1 MATAT
6 TLSFSGGGGGTTLL
20 RGHVALTSGR
30 CCTFPSSRWRPPR
43 LSASRADDSSPAPFE
58 MTVEDA
64 LKLLGVAEGASFD
77 EILRAKNA
85 VLASCKD
92 DQDAVAQVEA
102 AYDMLLMQSLSQRRA
117 GKVANNRIRFA
128 DVKPVKSAGA
138 GTVPQWMQAT
148 MKNAPITF
156 ETPSSSSLGIQ
167 SCVYGALMVFTYAS
181 GSSTSLPSAYSSPDV
196 PGFILATGFGASL
209 YFLAKKNMNLGGNLV
224 QHLG

>member
-77 EILRAKNA
+77 EILRAKNV

-92 DQDAVAQVEA
+92 DQDAVAQVPETLPPPTRYYSIRARVLLCSA
-102 AYDMLLMQSLSQRRA
+102 AQRNRA
-117 GKVANNRIRFA
+117 FLYCFL
-128 DVKPVKSAGA
+128 
-138 GTVPQWMQAT
+138 GT
-148 MKNAPITF
+148 
-156 ETPSSSSLGIQ
+156 S
-167 SCVYGALMVFTYAS
+167 
-181 GSSTSLPSAYSSPDV
+181 D
-196 PGFILATGFGASL
+196 
-209 YFLAKKNMNLGGNLV
+209 
-224 QHLG
+224 